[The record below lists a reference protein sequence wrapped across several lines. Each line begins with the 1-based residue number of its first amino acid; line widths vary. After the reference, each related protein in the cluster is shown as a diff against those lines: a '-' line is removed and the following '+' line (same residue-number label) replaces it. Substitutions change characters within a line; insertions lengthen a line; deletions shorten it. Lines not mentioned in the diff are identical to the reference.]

1 MPSMV
6 RMERIL
12 LARIAE
18 KAMAIAWTSPDRKA
32 LMRYDSGTAAS
43 QLGIT
48 DQIGT
53 TVIGSVFRTPMQ
65 VEKLTWQTTAEGGP
79 HTLVNIYVYGLDS
92 EGNPTG
98 NILYSMRNVPNT
110 DGEWSEHIP
119 AQPVQAPNGCF
130 VALNY
135 PGFLGIAIDDNS
147 KEWPMREHTYAFST
161 DYNSGEF
168 M

>member
-1 MPSMV
+1 MAPATREFELTEDIATGNIEMGYAHYSPANV
-6 RMERIL
+6 TASET
-12 LARIAE
+12 AE

-119 AQPVQAPNGCF
+119 AQPVQA
-130 VALNY
+130 L
-135 PGFLGIAIDDNS
+135 
-147 KEWPMREHTYAFST
+147 T
-161 DYNSGEF
+161 DAS
-168 M
+168 